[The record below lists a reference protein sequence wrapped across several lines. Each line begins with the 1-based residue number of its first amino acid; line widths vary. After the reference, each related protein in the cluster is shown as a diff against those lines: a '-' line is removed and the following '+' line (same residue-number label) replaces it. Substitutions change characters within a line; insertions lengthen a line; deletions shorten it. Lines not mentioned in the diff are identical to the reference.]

1 MTHYR
6 QALCLAFLP
15 CLPAC
20 DSWVANYKTER
31 HTCIPEPKAST
42 TWDCKES
49 NNEKKTKS
57 QKGIKIQGLP
67 NGCVKHLQQKLTAE
81 MDGIFLQLQHH
92 SCLLPTCKTI
102 NSPVS

>member
-1 MTHYR
+1 MTAGLQITKQR
-6 QALCLAFLP
+6 DT
-15 CLPAC
+15 PAYQ
-20 DSWVANYKTER
+20 NQR
-31 HTCIPEPKAST
+31 HQLL
-42 TWDCKES
+42 WDCKES

-92 SCLLPTCKTI
+92 SCLLRTCKTI
-102 NSPVS
+102 NSPVR

>member
-6 QALCLAFLP
+6 QALCLTFLP
-15 CLPAC
+15 CLPAY
-20 DSWVANYKTER
+20 DSRVANYKTETHL
-31 HTCIPEPKAST
+31 HTRTKGINYFGT
-42 TWDCKES
+42 V
-49 NNEKKTKS
+49 KKVIMRRKQKS

-67 NGCVKHLQQKLTAE
+67 NGCVKHLQQKITAE